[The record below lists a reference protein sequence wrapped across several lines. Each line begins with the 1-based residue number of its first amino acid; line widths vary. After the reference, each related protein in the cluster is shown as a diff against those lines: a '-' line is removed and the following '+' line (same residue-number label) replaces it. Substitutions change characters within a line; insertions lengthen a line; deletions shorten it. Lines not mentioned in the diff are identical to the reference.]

1 MRWGSQ
7 VEVDLSCL
15 KVDQGATLLEALR
28 VIDRGAESIAFVT
41 DATDRVVGT
50 VTDGDIRRALLD
62 GQTTDSCCLPAIMRA
77 DFASVGPT
85 TGRAEV
91 LDIMRARDIGQLPII
106 DAEGRLVGLHTIGQM
121 VSTVARPNP
130 AVILAGGRGRRLG
143 PLTESVPK
151 PMIVVAGRPI
161 LERLILHLMSCGI
174 REFYLSVNYLAEVI
188 ESHFG
193 DGSAFGCRIRYLRED
208 EPLGT
213 GGPVALMDPLPTLP
227 FVVVNGD
234 LVTQCDVG
242 RMLDFHEE
250 RGYSA
255 TVAGRPTT
263 VTVPYGVIRSEGS
276 DLLAIVEK
284 PSEQILINAG
294 LYVISPDIVPLIERG
309 RDYPITDL
317 LSECVRTGRKV
328 GVFPVEDEWIDV
340 GRPEE
345 LSRAR
350 GHS

>member
-1 MRWGSQ
+1 MRWGGE
-7 VEVDLSCL
+7 VEADLSRL
-15 KVDQGATLLEALR
+15 KVAEGASLLDALR

-41 DATDRVVGT
+41 DSTDRVIGT

-62 GQTTDSCCLPAIMRA
+62 GRATDSCCLREIMRR
-77 DFASVGPT
+77 DFTSVTPT

-91 LDIMRARDIGQLPII
+91 LDLMRARDIGQLPII
-106 DAEGRLVGLHTIGQM
+106 DDQGRLVGLHTIGQM
-121 VSTVARPNP
+121 ISSAARPNP
-130 AVILAGGRGRRLG
+130 AVILAGGRGTRLG
-143 PLTESVPK
+143 ALTETLPK

-161 LERLILHLMSCGI
+161 LERLILHLMSSGI

-193 DGSAFGCRIRYLRED
+193 DGSAYGCRIQYLREN

-213 GGPVALMDPLPTLP
+213 GGPLSLLDPLPSLP
-227 FVVVNGD
+227 VVVVNGD

-242 RMLDFHEE
+242 RMLDFHTEG
-250 RGYSA
+250 GYAA

-263 VTVPYGVIRSEGS
+263 VTIPYGVIRTDGN
-276 DLLAIVEK
+276 DLQSIAEK

-294 LYVISPDIVPLIERG
+294 LYVVSSDIIPLVPKG
-309 RDYPITDL
+309 KDHPITDL
-317 LSECVRTGRKV
+317 LAECLRTGKRV
-328 GVFPVEDEWIDV
+328 GVFPVEDDWIDV